1 MDQHHQFNQNIP
13 HHSISNVYIDT
24 LDSKPSM
31 LNIIEDEEAN
41 LMLLDVVDEEDTSE
55 NNT

>member
-1 MDQHHQFNQNIP
+1 MTQLP

-31 LNIIEDEEAN
+31 LNIIDAQSDDDAN
-41 LMLLDVVDEEDTSE
+41 LLLDVVDEEDS
-55 NNT
+55 